1 MRQRELQ
8 ERFDAEIIASTKA
21 KSQFVEQK
29 EKAEPLERSL
39 NEMRCTLNRLQTEKD
54 TLALQLEMADASVEN
69 SHRAMNVA
77 ESKQSELEREKMMIE
92 LELQENM
99 QRDRI
104 EMQDNRSLLLQAE
117 EKLQHL
123 QRKSEQMKD
132 LQSRYE
138 DVQLKLGEVENR
150 LEATTKL
157 LDLEKKLKGSAVNKL
172 ASVMLQKGPKSL
184 KVQSSVNLRKKEV
197 ELRKMKGEL
206 PKERDN
212 Y

>member
-1 MRQRELQ
+1 
-8 ERFDAEIIASTKA
+8 
-21 KSQFVEQK
+21 
-29 EKAEPLERSL
+29 
-39 NEMRCTLNRLQTEKD
+39 
-54 TLALQLEMADASVEN
+54 
-69 SHRAMNVA
+69 
-77 ESKQSELEREKMMIE
+77 MMIE

-117 EKLQHL
+117 EMLQHL

-157 LDLEKKLKGSAVNKL
+157 LDLEKKLKDSAVNKL
-172 ASVMLQKGPKSL
+172 ASVMLQKGPQSL

-197 ELRKMKGEL
+197 ELRKIKGEL